1 MNKKMLLLSI
11 LNNPIKSQNQYV
23 VRYDRGDEFGYY
35 CESIYYSEGEF
46 EVLENVNKFKIFDY
60 EEVKELDFEYL
71 NELLRRE
78 CDCEDLEVNFE
89 YISLYNLVLEYLI
102 ETL

>member
-11 LNNPIKSQNQYV
+11 LNNPNKSQNQFV

-35 CESIYYSEGEF
+35 CESGF
-46 EVLENVNKFKIFDY
+46 EVLENVSKFKIFNY
-60 EEVKELDFEYL
+60 EEVKELDFEDL

-78 CDCEDLEVNFE
+78 CDDEDLEVNFE

>member
-1 MNKKMLLLSI
+1 MNKKMFLLSI

-23 VRYDRGDEFGYY
+23 VRYDRGDEYGYY
-35 CESIYYSEGEF
+35 CESGF
-46 EVLENVNKFKIFDY
+46 EVLENVNKFKIFSY
-60 EEVKELDFEYL
+60 EEVKELDFEDL

>member
-11 LNNPIKSQNQYV
+11 LNNPTKSQNQYV

-35 CESIYYSEGEF
+35 CESGF

>member
-11 LNNPIKSQNQYV
+11 LNNPTKSQNQYV

-35 CESIYYSEGEF
+35 CESGF
-46 EVLENVNKFKIFDY
+46 EVLENVNKFKRFSY
-60 EEVKELDFEYL
+60 EEVKELDFEDL
-71 NELLRRE
+71 NELLRKE
-78 CDCEDLEVNFE
+78 CDIEDLEVNFE

>member
-11 LNNPIKSQNQYV
+11 LNNPTKSQNQYV
-23 VRYDRGDEFGYY
+23 VRYDRGDEYGYY
-35 CESIYYSEGEF
+35 CESGF
-46 EVLENVNKFKIFDY
+46 EVLENVNKFKIFNY
-60 EEVKELDFEYL
+60 EEVKELDFEDL
-71 NELLRRE
+71 NEVLRRE

-89 YISLYNLVLEYLI
+89 YISLYDLVLEYLE

>member
-11 LNNPIKSQNQYV
+11 LNNPTKSQNQYV

-35 CESIYYSEGEF
+35 CESGF
-46 EVLENVNKFKIFDY
+46 EVLENVNKFKIFSY
-60 EEVKELDFEYL
+60 EEVKELDFEDL
-71 NELLRRE
+71 NKILRRE

>member
-11 LNNPIKSQNQYV
+11 LNNPTKSQNQYV
-23 VRYDRGDEFGYY
+23 VRYDRGDEYGYY
-35 CESIYYSEGEF
+35 CESGF
-46 EVLENVNKFKIFDY
+46 EVLENVYKFKIFSY
-60 EEVKELDFEYL
+60 EEVKELDFEDL
-71 NELLRRE
+71 NEILRRE

>member
-11 LNNPIKSQNQYV
+11 LNNPTKSQNQYV
-23 VRYDRGDEFGYY
+23 VRYDRGDEYGYY
-35 CESIYYSEGEF
+35 CESGF

>member
-11 LNNPIKSQNQYV
+11 LNNPTKSQNQYV

-35 CESIYYSEGEF
+35 CESGF
-46 EVLENVNKFKIFDY
+46 EVLDNVNKFKIFSY
-60 EEVKELDFEYL
+60 EEVKELDFEDL
-71 NELLRRE
+71 NEVLRRE

>member
-11 LNNPIKSQNQYV
+11 LNNPTKSQNQYV
-23 VRYDRGDEFGYY
+23 VRYDRGDEYGYY
-35 CESIYYSEGEF
+35 CESGF
-46 EVLENVNKFKIFDY
+46 EVLDNVNSFKLFSY
-60 EEVKELDFEYL
+60 EEVKELDFEDL
-71 NELLRRE
+71 NEVVRKE
-78 CDCEDLEVNFE
+78 CDIEDLEVDFE

>member
-11 LNNPIKSQNQYV
+11 LNYPTKSQNQYV

-35 CESIYYSEGEF
+35 CESGF

>member
-1 MNKKMLLLSI
+1 MNKKMLLSI
-11 LNNPIKSQNQYV
+11 LNNQTKSQNQYV

-35 CESIYYSEGEF
+35 CESGF
-46 EVLENVNKFKIFDY
+46 EVLENVNKFKIFSY
-60 EEVKELDFEYL
+60 EEVKELDFEDL
-71 NELLRRE
+71 NEVLRRE

>member
-11 LNNPIKSQNQYV
+11 LNNPTKSQNQFV

-35 CESIYYSEGEF
+35 CESGF
-46 EVLENVNKFKIFDY
+46 EVLDSVNKFKIFSY
-60 EEVKELDFEYL
+60 EEVKELDFEDL
-71 NELLRRE
+71 NEVLRRE